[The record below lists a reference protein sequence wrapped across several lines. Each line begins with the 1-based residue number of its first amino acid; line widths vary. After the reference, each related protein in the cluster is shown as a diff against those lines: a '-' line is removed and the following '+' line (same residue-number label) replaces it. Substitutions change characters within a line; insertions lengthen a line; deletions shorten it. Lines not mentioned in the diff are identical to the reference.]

1 MRVIVIGANGQ
12 LGSEF
17 ASAWPDAELV
27 GLTRAELDVTDT
39 EAVPG
44 VIAALRPDVVINTAA
59 FHKVEICERDLETS
73 FRVNAIA
80 ARNVAA
86 AAREA
91 GAAAVYISTDYV
103 FPGDSSHPY
112 RETDARR
119 PVNVYGVSK
128 MAGEDLVARACERH
142 FIIRSSGLYGV
153 RGASGK
159 GGNFVETILKRAA
172 ETGRLQ
178 VVADQTL
185 SPTFTHDLARGIR
198 DVILQGQPGRYHVT
212 NQGAV
217 SWFEFASMAVR
228 HAGLA
233 GQTVIEPIESNT
245 WDQLLR
251 RPAYSV
257 LENASIKAQ
266 GIPLL
271 RPIDEALAAYI
282 AVRQGGPGR

>member
-1 MRVIVIGANGQ
+1 MRVLVIGANGQ

-17 ASAWPDAELV
+17 PAAWPDAEV
-27 GLTRAELDVTDT
+27 IGLTRAELDVTD
-39 EAVPG
+39 EAAVPDA
-44 VIAALRPDVVINTAA
+44 IAARRPDVVINTAA
-59 FHKVEICERDLETS
+59 FHKVELCERDPETS
-73 FRVNAIA
+73 FRVNATA
-80 ARNVAA
+80 ARNVATA
-86 AAREA
+86 AQAL
-91 GAAAVYISTDYV
+91 GAACVYVSTDYV
-103 FPGDSSHPY
+103 FPGDSGHAYAES
-112 RETDARR
+112 DSRR

-142 FIIRSSGLYGV
+142 FIVRTSGLYGV

-178 VVADQTL
+178 VVTDQTL

-198 DVILQGQPGRYHVT
+198 AVVLHGRPGRYHVT

-217 SWFEFASMAVR
+217 SWFDFASMAVR

-233 GQTVIEPIESNT
+233 GRTTIEPIESDS
-245 WDQLLR
+245 WDQVLR

-257 LENASIKAQ
+257 LENAAMEAQ
-266 GIPLL
+266 AIPRL

-282 AVRQGGPGR
+282 GMRERARA

>member
-1 MRVIVIGANGQ
+1 MRVVVIGANGQ

-17 ASAWPDAELV
+17 GAAWPEAELV
-27 GLTRAELDVTDT
+27 GLTRAELDVTDAD
-39 EAVPG
+39 AVPG
-44 VIAALRPDVVINTAA
+44 AIAGLRPDVVINTAA
-59 FHKVEICERDLETS
+59 FHKVEICERDPETS
-73 FRVNAIA
+73 FRVNATA

-86 AAREA
+86 AAQQA
-91 GAAAVYISTDYV
+91 GAAVVYISTDYV
-103 FPGDSSHPY
+103 FPGDGGLPY

-142 FIIRSSGLYGV
+142 FIVRSSGLYGV
-153 RGASGK
+153 RGASDK

-178 VVADQTL
+178 VVTDQIL

-198 DVILQGQPGRYHVT
+198 EIVLHGLPGRYHIT

-217 SWFEFASMAVR
+217 SWFEFATMAVR
-228 HAGLA
+228 RAGLA

-245 WDQLLR
+245 WDRVLQ

-257 LENASIKAQ
+257 LENAVMRAL

-282 AVRQGGPGR
+282 AMRQGGAER